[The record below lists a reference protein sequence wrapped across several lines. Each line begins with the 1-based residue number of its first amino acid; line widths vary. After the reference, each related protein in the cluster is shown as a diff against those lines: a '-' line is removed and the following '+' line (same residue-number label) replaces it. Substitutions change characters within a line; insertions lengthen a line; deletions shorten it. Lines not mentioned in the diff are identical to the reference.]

1 MNTKSEEDYLKCLY
15 HLQQGKKSVSTNEI
29 ANYLS
34 MKPSSVSDM
43 LKKLA
48 EKKCVNYLK
57 YKGSLLTKK
66 GELIALS
73 IIRKH
78 RLWETFLV
86 NKLGFS
92 WSKVHNI
99 AEQLEH
105 VNSEELIDKL
115 DHFLAYPQI
124 DPHGDPIPQ
133 KNGTIAK
140 LNQKLLSELK
150 HGEEGV
156 ITGIKKGTPSLLNFL
171 DQKNIKL
178 GDHIQLISILEFDQS
193 AEVIIHKKTINLSEK
208 ICSNLLIETLND

>member
-115 DHFLAYPQI
+115 EYFLEYPQI

>member
-57 YKGSLLTKK
+57 YKGSSLTKK

-73 IIRKH
+73 VIRKH

-115 DHFLAYPQI
+115 DHFLSYPQI

-133 KNGTIAK
+133 KNGTIAQ

-150 HGEEGV
+150 RGEEGI

-178 GDHIQLISILEFDQS
+178 GDQIQLISILEFDQS
-193 AEVIIHKKTINLSEK
+193 AEVIIHEKTINLSEK
-208 ICSNLLIETLND
+208 ICSNLLLETLND

>member
-15 HLQQGKKSVSTNEI
+15 HLQQGKKNVSTNEI
-29 ANYLS
+29 ANYLL

-57 YKGSLLTKK
+57 YKGSSLTKK

-73 IIRKH
+73 VIRKH

-115 DHFLAYPQI
+115 DHFLAYPKI

-133 KNGTIAK
+133 KNGTIAE

-150 HGEEGV
+150 RGEEGI

-178 GDHIQLISILEFDQS
+178 GDQIQLISILEFDQS
-193 AEVIIHKKTINLSEK
+193 AEVIIHEKTINLSEK

>member
-15 HLQQGKKSVSTNEI
+15 HLQQGKKNVSTNEI

-48 EKKCVNYLK
+48 EKKLVYYLK
-57 YKGSLLTKK
+57 YKGSSLTKK

-73 IIRKH
+73 VIRKH

-133 KNGTIAK
+133 KNGTIAE

-150 HGEEGV
+150 HGEEGI

-171 DQKNIKL
+171 DMKNIKL
-178 GDHIQLISILEFDQS
+178 GDQIQLISILEFDQS
-193 AEVIIHKKTINLSEK
+193 AEVIIHEKAINLSEK

>member
-15 HLQQGKKSVSTNEI
+15 HLQQGKKNVSTNEI

-48 EKKCVNYLK
+48 EKKLVYYLK
-57 YKGSLLTKK
+57 YKGSSLTKK

-73 IIRKH
+73 VIRKH

-86 NKLGFS
+86 SKLGFS

-133 KNGTIAK
+133 KNGTIAE

-150 HGEEGV
+150 HGEEGI

-178 GDHIQLISILEFDQS
+178 GDQIQLISILEFDQS
-193 AEVIIHKKTINLSEK
+193 AEVIIHDKAINLSEK

>member
-15 HLQQGKKSVSTNEI
+15 HLQQGKKNVSTNEI

-48 EKKCVNYLK
+48 EKKLVYYLK
-57 YKGSLLTKK
+57 YKGSSLTKK

-73 IIRKH
+73 VIRKH

-86 NKLGFS
+86 SKLGFS

-133 KNGTIAK
+133 KNGTIAE

-150 HGEEGV
+150 HGEEGI

-178 GDHIQLISILEFDQS
+178 GDQIQLISILEFDQS
-193 AEVIIHKKTINLSEK
+193 AEVIIHEKTINLSEK

>member
-57 YKGSLLTKK
+57 YKGSSLTKK

-73 IIRKH
+73 VIRKH

-105 VNSEELIDKL
+105 LNSEELIDKL
-115 DHFLAYPQI
+115 DHFLSYPQI

-133 KNGTIAK
+133 KNGTIAQ

-150 HGEEGV
+150 HGEEGI

-178 GDHIQLISILEFDQS
+178 GDQIQLISILEFDQS
-193 AEVIIHKKTINLSEK
+193 AEVIIHEKTINLSEK
-208 ICSNLLIETLND
+208 ICSNLLLETLND

>member
-15 HLQQGKKSVSTNEI
+15 HLQQGKKNVSTNEI

-57 YKGSLLTKK
+57 YKGSSLTKK
-66 GELIALS
+66 GKLIALS
-73 IIRKH
+73 VIRKH

-86 NKLGFS
+86 SKLGFS

-133 KNGTIAK
+133 KNGTIAE

-150 HGEEGV
+150 HGEEGI

-178 GDHIQLISILEFDQS
+178 GDKIQLISILEFDQS
-193 AEVIIHKKTINLSEK
+193 AEVIIHEKTINLSEK

>member
-15 HLQQGKKSVSTNEI
+15 HLQQGKKSVSTNDI

-150 HGEEGV
+150 NGEEGV

-178 GDHIQLISILEFDQS
+178 GDQIQLISILEFDQS

>member
-133 KNGTIAK
+133 KNGTIAE
-140 LNQKLLSELK
+140 LNQKLLSELED
-150 HGEEGV
+150 GEKGV

-171 DQKNIKL
+171 DQKKIKL
-178 GDHIQLISILEFDQS
+178 GDQIQLISIIEFDQS
-193 AEVIIHKKTINLSEK
+193 AEVIIHKKNISLSEK
-208 ICSNLLIETLND
+208 ICNNLLIETLND

>member
-115 DHFLAYPQI
+115 DYFLEYPQI

-171 DQKNIKL
+171 DKKNIKL
-178 GDHIQLISILEFDQS
+178 GDQIQLISILEFDQS

>member
-15 HLQQGKKSVSTNEI
+15 HLQQGNKNVSTNEI

-57 YKGSLLTKK
+57 YKGSSLTKK
-66 GELIALS
+66 GKLIALS
-73 IIRKH
+73 VIRKH

-133 KNGTIAK
+133 KNGTIAE

-150 HGEEGV
+150 HGEEGI

-178 GDHIQLISILEFDQS
+178 GDQIQLISILEFDQS
-193 AEVIIHKKTINLSEK
+193 AEVIIHEKAINLSEK

>member
-171 DQKNIKL
+171 DKKNIKL
-178 GDHIQLISILEFDQS
+178 GDQIQLISILEFDQS

>member
-15 HLQQGKKSVSTNEI
+15 HLKQGKKSVSTNEI

-57 YKGSLLTKK
+57 YKGSSLTKK

-73 IIRKH
+73 VIRKH

-115 DHFLAYPQI
+115 DHFLSYPQI

-133 KNGTIAK
+133 KNGTIAQ

-150 HGEEGV
+150 HGEEGI

-178 GDHIQLISILEFDQS
+178 GDQIQLISILEFDQS
-193 AEVIIHKKTINLSEK
+193 AEVIIHEKTINLSDK
-208 ICSNLLIETLND
+208 ICSNLLLETLND

>member
-15 HLQQGKKSVSTNEI
+15 HLQQGKKNVSTNEI

-48 EKKCVNYLK
+48 EKKLVYYLK
-57 YKGSLLTKK
+57 YKGSSLTKK

-73 IIRKH
+73 VIRKH

-133 KNGTIAK
+133 KNGTIAE

-150 HGEEGV
+150 HGEEGI

-178 GDHIQLISILEFDQS
+178 GDQIQLISILEFDQS
-193 AEVIIHKKTINLSEK
+193 AEVIIHDKAINLSEK

>member
-115 DHFLAYPQI
+115 DYFLEYPQI

-140 LNQKLLSELK
+140 LNQKHLSELK

-178 GDHIQLISILEFDQS
+178 GDQIQLISILEFDQS

-208 ICSNLLIETLND
+208 ICGNLLIETLND

>member
-1 MNTKSEEDYLKCLY
+1 M
-15 HLQQGKKSVSTNEI
+15 QQGKKNVSTNEI

-57 YKGSLLTKK
+57 YKGSSLTKK

-115 DHFLAYPQI
+115 DHFLAYPKI

-133 KNGTIAK
+133 KNGTIAE

-150 HGEEGV
+150 HGEEGI

-178 GDHIQLISILEFDQS
+178 GDQIQLISILEFDQS
-193 AEVIIHKKTINLSEK
+193 AEVIIHEIIINLSEK

>member
-1 MNTKSEEDYLKCLY
+1 M
-15 HLQQGKKSVSTNEI
+15 QQGKKNVSTNEI

-57 YKGSLLTKK
+57 YKGSSLTKK

-73 IIRKH
+73 VIRKH

-133 KNGTIAK
+133 KNGTIAE

-150 HGEEGV
+150 RGEEGI

-178 GDHIQLISILEFDQS
+178 GDQIQLISILEFDQS
-193 AEVIIHKKTINLSEK
+193 AEVIIHEKTINLSEK

>member
-15 HLQQGKKSVSTNEI
+15 HLQQGKKNVSTNEI

-57 YKGSLLTKK
+57 YKGSSLTKK
-66 GELIALS
+66 GKLIALS
-73 IIRKH
+73 VVRKH

-86 NKLGFS
+86 SKLGFS
-92 WSKVHNI
+92 WSKVHNV

-133 KNGTIAK
+133 KNGTIAE

-150 HGEEGV
+150 HGEEGI

-178 GDHIQLISILEFDQS
+178 GDQIQLISILEFDQS
-193 AEVIIHKKTINLSEK
+193 AEVIIHEKAINLSEK

>member
-48 EKKCVNYLK
+48 EKKCVDYLK

-150 HGEEGV
+150 NSEEGV

-178 GDHIQLISILEFDQS
+178 GDQIQLISILEFDQS

>member
-57 YKGSLLTKK
+57 YKGSSLTKK

-115 DHFLAYPQI
+115 DYFLEYPQI

-178 GDHIQLISILEFDQS
+178 GDQIQLISILEFDQS

-208 ICSNLLIETLND
+208 ICNNLLIETLND

>member
-48 EKKCVNYLK
+48 EKKCVDYLK

-115 DHFLAYPQI
+115 DYFLGFPQI

-178 GDHIQLISILEFDQS
+178 GDQVQLISILEFDQS

>member
-57 YKGSLLTKK
+57 YKGSSLTKK
-66 GELIALS
+66 GKLIALS
-73 IIRKH
+73 VIRKH

-133 KNGTIAK
+133 KNGTIAE

-150 HGEEGV
+150 YGEEGI

-178 GDHIQLISILEFDQS
+178 GDQIQLISILEFDQS
-193 AEVIIHKKTINLSEK
+193 AEVIIHEKTINLSEK

>member
-15 HLQQGKKSVSTNEI
+15 HLQQGKKNVSTNEI

-57 YKGSLLTKK
+57 YKGSSLTKK
-66 GELIALS
+66 GKLIALS
-73 IIRKH
+73 VIRKH

-86 NKLGFS
+86 SKLGFS

-133 KNGTIAK
+133 KNGTIAE

-150 HGEEGV
+150 HGEEGI

>member
-29 ANYLS
+29 AVYLS

-57 YKGSLLTKK
+57 YKGSSLTKK

-73 IIRKH
+73 VIRKH

-115 DHFLAYPQI
+115 DHFLVYPQI

-133 KNGTIAK
+133 KNGTIAE
-140 LNQKLLSELK
+140 LNQKLLSGLK
-150 HGEEGV
+150 HGEGGI

-178 GDHIQLISILEFDQS
+178 GDQIQLISILEFDQS
-193 AEVIIHKKTINLSEK
+193 AEVIIHEKTINLSEK

>member
-150 HGEEGV
+150 NGEEGV

-178 GDHIQLISILEFDQS
+178 GDQIQLISIIEFDQS
-193 AEVIIHKKTINLSEK
+193 AEVIIHKKNISLSEK
-208 ICSNLLIETLND
+208 ICNNLLIETLND

>member
-15 HLQQGKKSVSTNEI
+15 HLQQGKKNVSTNEI

-57 YKGSLLTKK
+57 YKGSSLTKK
-66 GELIALS
+66 GKLIALS
-73 IIRKH
+73 VIRKH

-133 KNGTIAK
+133 KNGTIAE

-150 HGEEGV
+150 HGEEGI

-171 DQKNIKL
+171 DMKNIKL
-178 GDHIQLISILEFDQS
+178 GDQIQLISILEFDQS
-193 AEVIIHKKTINLSEK
+193 AEVIIHEKAINLSEK

>member
-57 YKGSLLTKK
+57 YKGSFLTKK

-115 DHFLAYPQI
+115 DYFLGHPQI

-178 GDHIQLISILEFDQS
+178 GDQIQLISILEFDQS

>member
-57 YKGSLLTKK
+57 YKGSSLTKK

-73 IIRKH
+73 VIRKH

-115 DHFLAYPQI
+115 DHFLSYPQI

-133 KNGTIAK
+133 KNGTIAQ

-150 HGEEGV
+150 HGEEGI

-178 GDHIQLISILEFDQS
+178 GDQIQLISIIEFDQS
-193 AEVIIHKKTINLSEK
+193 AEVIIHEKTINLSEK
-208 ICSNLLIETLND
+208 ICSNLLLETLND

>member
-78 RLWETFLV
+78 RLWETFLE

-178 GDHIQLISILEFDQS
+178 GDQIQLISILEFDQS

>member
-115 DHFLAYPQI
+115 DYFLAYPQI

-178 GDHIQLISILEFDQS
+178 GDQIQLISILEFDQS

-208 ICSNLLIETLND
+208 ICRNLLIETLND

>member
-15 HLQQGKKSVSTNEI
+15 HLQQGNKNVSTNEI

-57 YKGSLLTKK
+57 YKGSSLTKK
-66 GELIALS
+66 GKLIALS
-73 IIRKH
+73 VIRKH

-115 DHFLAYPQI
+115 DYFLAYPQI

-133 KNGTIAK
+133 KNGTIAE

-150 HGEEGV
+150 HGEEGI

-178 GDHIQLISILEFDQS
+178 GDQIQLISILEFDQS
-193 AEVIIHKKTINLSEK
+193 AEVIIHEKAINLSEK

>member
-48 EKKCVNYLK
+48 EKKYINYLK

-115 DHFLAYPQI
+115 DYFLEYPQI

-178 GDHIQLISILEFDQS
+178 GDQIQLISILEFDQS

>member
-1 MNTKSEEDYLKCLY
+1 
-15 HLQQGKKSVSTNEI
+15 
-29 ANYLS
+29 
-34 MKPSSVSDM
+34 
-43 LKKLA
+43 
-48 EKKCVNYLK
+48 YLK
-57 YKGSLLTKK
+57 YKGSSLTKK

-73 IIRKH
+73 VIRKH

-133 KNGTIAK
+133 KNGTIAE
-140 LNQKLLSELK
+140 LNQRLLSELK
-150 HGEEGV
+150 HGEEGI

-171 DQKNIKL
+171 DMKNIKL
-178 GDHIQLISILEFDQS
+178 GDQIQLISIIEFDQS
-193 AEVIIHKKTINLSEK
+193 AEVIIHEKTINLSEK

>member
-48 EKKCVNYLK
+48 EKKCVDYLK

-115 DHFLAYPQI
+115 DYFLGYPQI

-178 GDHIQLISILEFDQS
+178 GDQVQLISILEFDQS

>member
-29 ANYLS
+29 ANYLL

-115 DHFLAYPQI
+115 DYFLGYPQI

-178 GDHIQLISILEFDQS
+178 GDQIQLISILEFDQS